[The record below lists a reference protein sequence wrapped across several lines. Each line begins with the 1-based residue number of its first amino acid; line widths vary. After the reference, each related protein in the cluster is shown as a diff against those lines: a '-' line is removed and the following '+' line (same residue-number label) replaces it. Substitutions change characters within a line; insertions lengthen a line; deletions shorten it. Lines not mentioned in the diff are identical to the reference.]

1 MYKKFLKTE
10 CFGLPLWPKA
20 KFMSQTHTIAPFKAI
35 LFDFDG
41 TLVDSE
47 KIHFDAWNEV
57 LKDYGLAVDYNSYLK
72 KFAGIPTILN
82 AERLIEEN
90 KLDISVEEIV
100 EKGKEIF
107 REHIGTKD
115 PEFMPHALETLRF
128 FYKKRLPMAL
138 VTGSPR
144 EQVDPI
150 LKNKD
155 LEKFFRTTITYD
167 DVANSKPDPEGY
179 LKAAAFL
186 GFSKEEYLVFEDTA
200 TGTKAAKAAGLTCYA
215 IQTEAGIHQNLSH
228 ADRIFLNLSK
238 AL

>member
-1 MYKKFLKTE
+1 
-10 CFGLPLWPKA
+10 
-20 KFMSQTHTIAPFKAI
+20 MSQTIRTTPFKAI

-57 LKDYGLAVDYNSYLK
+57 LKDYGIAADYSDYLK
-72 KFAGIPTILN
+72 KFAGIPTVLN
-82 AERLIEEN
+82 AQRLIAEN
-90 KLDISVEEIV
+90 QLDISIEEIV
-100 EKGKEIF
+100 QKGKEIF
-107 REHIGTKD
+107 REQIRAND
-115 PEFMPHALETLRF
+115 PEFMPHALEILHF
-128 FYKKRLPMAL
+128 FYGKGFPMAL

-144 EQVDPI
+144 DQVDPI

-155 LEKFFRTTITYD
+155 LGKFFKTTITYD

-200 TGTKAAKAAGLTCYA
+200 NGTKAAKAAGLTCYA
-215 IQTEAGIHQNLSH
+215 IQTDAGLHQNLSH
-228 ADRIFLNLSK
+228 ADKIFLNLSEAMEFLK
-238 AL
+238 NGNLI